1 MAIQMLSALKLSD
14 FVGVWQRQS
23 IAVAGGE
30 PFEDS
35 HVFWLQAGDYFADI
49 RWPISD
55 ESGVPVSAFAGKV
68 QWNAPRMRFVHE
80 VDLTKEFTEDVGTLT
95 LTDGRLSEKGKVTV
109 DGKDIH
115 FEEVWTRLLQP
126 KQADCQVAARIHLQ
140 ESGYIVRVGNFAIAL
155 QETDSRFTGACWS
168 GVGVD
173 GEWALLFG
181 LGDTE
186 ELAGVIRTIISGSQ
200 ADGWQVLL

>member
-23 IAVAGGE
+23 IAVAGSE

-35 HVFWLQAGDYFADI
+35 HVFWLQAGGYFADV

-55 ESGVPVSAFAGKV
+55 ESGIPVSAFAGKV
-68 QWNAPRMRFVHE
+68 QWNAPRMRFIHE

-95 LTDGRLSEKGKVTV
+95 LTDERLSEKGMVTV
-109 DGKDIH
+109 EGKDIH

-126 KQADCQVAARIHLQ
+126 GQADCQVAARIHQQ
-140 ESGYIVRVGNFAIAL
+140 EAGYIVRVGNFAIAL
-155 QETDSRFTGACWS
+155 RETDSRFTGACWS
-168 GVGVD
+168 GVGD
-173 GEWALLFG
+173 DEEWALLFG
-181 LGDTE
+181 LGDAN
-186 ELAGVIRTIISGSQ
+186 ELAGVLRTIINGAQ
-200 ADGWQVLL
+200 PDGWQILL